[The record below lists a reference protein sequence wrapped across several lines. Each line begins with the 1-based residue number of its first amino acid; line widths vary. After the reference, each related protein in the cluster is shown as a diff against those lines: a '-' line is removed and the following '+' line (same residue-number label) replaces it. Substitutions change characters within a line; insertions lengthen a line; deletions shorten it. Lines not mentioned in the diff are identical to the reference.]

1 MTDPRT
7 AEVLYRLDQAS
18 GRRTGHP
25 RIVDRWL
32 RALGLMML
40 GFAVPDAI
48 VGFAMSDA
56 LALTTSAALIC
67 IAVVARDV
75 ANWRRQGLTP
85 MTLYAFAGILRSVAN
100 TIAVLNQD
108 TSSRSTY
115 FLYAVDAHL
124 ELAMKVEWMGLVLP
138 IIAFYG
144 MLHTSAGRSVCS
156 FAPPVNGTFRLSRL
170 LPVALGGA
178 ALGMILNIAGILPS
192 LGTLNSLV
200 FFLPHLAAFTL
211 AHVGIRRAW
220 PKAVWLALAIAV
232 AESGR
237 ALLFAYLRSDVVS
250 PIFAYAVGVLV
261 GARSLRAMRSV
272 FLLPVYGMSAVAVIY
287 FAAFAEVRGQSGGLE
302 RLESVAEVQA
312 TQQQYDVP
320 TRHNLMTRLSSINQL
335 TQVARVVEEDGYLNG
350 ETLEYLAYAWIPR
363 FLWSEKPTIAKG
375 AWFALRIGQARV
387 YEGRI
392 TNSVNMTVPGELYL
406 NYGWLGLM
414 LGTCAF
420 GAFLAVLW
428 SAAGALRDDANI
440 LGNAFAYYLLWVG
453 FGGGADL
460 QIVVTL
466 VANYALFLLVS
477 IALPHTRPTS
487 SRSAVAR
494 SRPSMVGTTQ

>member
-1 MTDPRT
+1 MSTATAAVARWSRGTAKAVRHPRQALDQLTGPGPVYALLILFGLNAVDELDRT
-7 AEVLYRLDQAS
+7 AFGILLPEIREEFGLDL
-18 GRRTGHP
+18 TT
-25 RIVDRWL
+25 I
-32 RALGLMML
+32 
-40 GFAVPDAI
+40 
-48 VGFAMSDA
+48 
-56 LALTTSAALIC
+56 LAL
-67 IAVVARDV
+67 IAVV
-75 ANWRRQGLTP
+75 T
-85 MTLYAFAGILRSVAN
+85 AGA
-100 TIAVLNQD
+100 
-108 TSSRSTY
+108 
-115 FLYAVDAHL
+115 
-124 ELAMKVEWMGLVLP
+124 LVLQVP
-138 IIAFYG
+138 IAQYADR
-144 MLHTSAGRSVCS
+144 HRRV
-156 FAPPVNGTFRLSRL
+156 
-170 LPVALGGA
+170 PVALGGA

-261 GARSLRAMRSV
+261 GARSLRALRSV

-428 SAAGALRDDANI
+428 SAAGELRDDANI